1 MHERSIASFVPI
13 KEQRSRADDAG
24 ILPNPPFGRI
34 FIPVPESG
42 IRHVAQTGA
51 ADRIFPYIQFPAA
64 YDALSGEQKIGQCV
78 PSGTNPTFHTD
89 KNSKIQNT
97 FLLLHRMLDLLEI
110 RFVDVLDVLLV
121 GLLIYGLFRALRGT
135 SALNIFLVI
144 LALYI
149 AWIIFKALDMR
160 LISFV
165 LGQVLG
171 GGVIVILII
180 FQQDVR
186 RFLLNIGNRITPVL
200 KHSFLGRILRT
211 GHKDAISF
219 AALEEITA
227 ACKLM
232 SEKKTGAL
240 IVLTHE
246 NSLTDYIETG
256 DEVDAVISR
265 RMIESIFFKNAPLH
279 DGAVIMSQSRIIAAR
294 CTLPMSDNP
303 NLPAHY
309 GMRHKAALGISEVS
323 DAFVVVVSE
332 ETGETWIADNG
343 RYKTISSITE
353 LRRAIEDSYK

>member
-1 MHERSIASFVPI
+1 
-13 KEQRSRADDAG
+13 
-24 ILPNPPFGRI
+24 
-34 FIPVPESG
+34 
-42 IRHVAQTGA
+42 
-51 ADRIFPYIQFPAA
+51 
-64 YDALSGEQKIGQCV
+64 
-78 PSGTNPTFHTD
+78 
-89 KNSKIQNT
+89 
-97 FLLLHRMLDLLEI
+97 MLDLLEI

-332 ETGETWIADNG
+332 ETGEIWIADNG

>member
-1 MHERSIASFVPI
+1 
-13 KEQRSRADDAG
+13 
-24 ILPNPPFGRI
+24 
-34 FIPVPESG
+34 
-42 IRHVAQTGA
+42 
-51 ADRIFPYIQFPAA
+51 
-64 YDALSGEQKIGQCV
+64 
-78 PSGTNPTFHTD
+78 
-89 KNSKIQNT
+89 
-97 FLLLHRMLDLLEI
+97 MLELLEI
-110 RFVDVLDVLLV
+110 RFVDVIDVLLV

-200 KHSFLGRILRT
+200 KRSFLGRILRT

-219 AALEEITA
+219 AVLEEITA
-227 ACKLM
+227 ACKHM

-294 CTLPMSDNP
+294 CTLPMSDNAG
-303 NLPAHY
+303 LPAHY

-323 DAFVVVVSE
+323 DALAVVVSE
-332 ETGETWIADNG
+332 ETGEIWIADNG
-343 RYKTISSITE
+343 RYKSISSITE